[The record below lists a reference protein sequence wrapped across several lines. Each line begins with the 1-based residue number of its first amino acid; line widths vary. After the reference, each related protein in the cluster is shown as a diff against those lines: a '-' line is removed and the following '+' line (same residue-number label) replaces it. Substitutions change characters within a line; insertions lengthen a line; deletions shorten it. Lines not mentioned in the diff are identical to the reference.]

1 MMSKLL
7 NALGEH
13 GAASEDLEQIVANGG
28 VLLAGTGLVQAQS
41 ADLFF
46 YQLLWNL
53 LLARRALH
61 SKKAD

>member
-28 VLLAGTGLVQAQS
+28 VLLAGTGLVQAQKVQTYS
-41 ADLFF
+41 FTNNF
-46 YQLLWNL
+46 GIC
-53 LLARRALH
+53 
-61 SKKAD
+61 S